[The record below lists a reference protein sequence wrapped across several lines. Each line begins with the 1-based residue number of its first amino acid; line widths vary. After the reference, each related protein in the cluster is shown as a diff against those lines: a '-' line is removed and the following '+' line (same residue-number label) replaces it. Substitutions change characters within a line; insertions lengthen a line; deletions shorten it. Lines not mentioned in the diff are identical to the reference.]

1 AIVAKSQAFD
11 CHDPDVSGPDIFRKL
26 IPMATH
32 LVVSEYSEEKAK
44 LLREIVEL
52 TDNKSQELE

>member
-11 CHDPDVSGPDIFRKL
+11 CHDPDVSGPDIFQKL
-26 IPMATH
+26 IPMAIH